1 MKLIRASILM
11 FVIVGLISGCS
22 STTLTGS
29 WKSPEP
35 TVKISKI
42 YIIGV
47 SKNDTTRR
55 IFEDSFAK
63 SFSDSGITGVVSYKD
78 FPNGQKADKDDVL
91 NKAKENGVDTIL
103 LTKIIKK
110 TTETVVNP
118 GTVSTYSS
126 GAGGYYP
133 SSNHRSYGSSYSRRY
148 ETVYE
153 PPTVSQFEI
162 AIIESYIYD
171 TATGALIWSAQ
182 LETMVGMNSQEI
194 IDDFTEV
201 VSKDLKDKGLI

>member
-1 MKLIRASILM
+1 M

-29 WKSPEP
+29 WKSPDQ
-35 TVKISKI
+35 TIKISKI

-63 SFSDSGITGVVSYKD
+63 SFSDSGITGAVSYKD

-103 LTKIIKK
+103 LTKLIKK

-118 GTVSTYSS
+118 GSVSTYSS
-126 GAGGYYP
+126 GGSYYP
-133 SSNHRSYGSSYSRRY
+133 SSHHRSYGSHYSNRY
-148 ETVYE
+148 ATVYD

-201 VSKDLKDKGLI
+201 VSEDLKDKGLI